1 MMKKILML
9 FALATFF
16 AACSP
21 VEYDTFSTITGT
33 VVDKDNGEPVGN
45 VMITMTPGNNFN
57 TYTGSDGFF
66 QFDNV
71 EVLSEK
77 YTLTTQKTGYTIDRK
92 SILAIGGETVNVY
105 LTIEKLQ

>member
-1 MMKKILML
+1 MKKILL
-9 FALATFF
+9 LLAVATFF

-33 VVDKDNGEPVGN
+33 VIDMDSGEPVGN
-45 VMITMTPGNNFN
+45 VMITMTPGNYNIH
-57 TYTGSDGFF
+57 TGSDGFF

-77 YTLTTQKTGYTIDRK
+77 YTLTTQKTGYTVDRK
-92 SILAIGGETVNVY
+92 SIVAIAGETVNVY
-105 LTIEKLQ
+105 LNIKKLQ